1 MAPRTP
7 REDGGDKAAS
17 GTILSAGVSDPDFAA
32 VFAAMP
38 GINLLLAADPPR
50 FTMLAASDERVAAT
64 LRSREETIG
73 RPLFEVFSD
82 ANPENPRASG
92 VSNLRASLERVLRT
106 GLPHRM
112 AVQRYDLQRPDGE
125 WEVRHWSPQNVPVRG
140 ADGEVRFILH
150 HVEDVTDRLVEQA
163 SAAAVRLDIEQALH
177 QSERALAEADAARK
191 QSEAVLASIADA
203 FYLLDR
209 EWRFIYVNDAAEPLL
224 QTTREAL
231 LGRTLWEAFP
241 GVIGSPFEAP
251 YREAMESGRVT
262 SAEAYF
268 PPLGTW
274 FDVRTYPWSGG
285 LMVHFRDIGARM
297 AAEAEREHLLHALE
311 VERAR
316 LAEVF
321 HRAPSFIVV
330 FRGPEHVYEF
340 VNEAYYQL
348 VGHREIIGKP
358 LLEAIPEIRDQGFI
372 EILDR
377 VLASDEPWVGRESPV
392 TLQRTPGAPLEV
404 RYLDMV
410 FQAMREADGTRSG
423 VVVHGSDI
431 TMQVLARREVERL
444 LGESERARA
453 EAEAARRDAEAANR
467 AKSEFLA
474 IMSHELRTPLNAI
487 GGYAE
492 LIDLGIRGPVTSEQ
506 RADLERIQQSQRHL
520 LGLINGVLNYARVE
534 AGAVR
539 YALRAVPVDA
549 IVATC
554 EALVMPQMRAR
565 EITYVNAPTAAGLSV
580 LADDEKLQQILLNLL
595 SNAIKFT
602 DRGGRIVLRTGASGD
617 AGDAVV
623 RFEVTDTGIGIA
635 PEQLGRVFEPFVQVD
650 AKLTRTREG
659 TGLGLAISRDL
670 ARGMGG
676 ELSVVSELGQGS
688 TFTLTL
694 PRA

>member
-1 MAPRTP
+1 MDA
-7 REDGGDKAAS
+7 GDQPPD
-17 GTILSAGVSDPDFAA
+17 VSDVNVAA

-38 GINLLLAADPPR
+38 GINLVLAADPPR
-50 FTMLAASDERVAAT
+50 YTMLAASDERLAAT
-64 LRSREETIG
+64 LSTREETIG
-73 RPLFEVFSD
+73 RPLFDVFTD
-82 ANPENPRASG
+82 ANPENPGASG
-92 VSNLRASLERVLRT
+92 VDNLRASLETVLRT
-106 GLPHRM
+106 GQPHQM
-112 AVQRYDLQRPDGE
+112 GVQRYDLRRPDGS
-125 WEVRHWSPQNVPVRG
+125 WEVRHWAPRNVPVRG
-140 ADGEVRFILH
+140 ADGTVQLIIH
-150 HVEDVTDRLVEQA
+150 HVKDLTEQVTERA
-163 SAAAVRLDIEQALH
+163 SAKAERVDIERSLH
-177 QSERALAEADAARK
+177 ESERAWAEAEAARR
-191 QSEAVLASIADA
+191 QSDAVLASIADA

-224 QTTREAL
+224 QTTRAAL

-241 GVIGSPFEAP
+241 GVIGSPFEGP
-251 YREAMESGRVT
+251 YREAMDAGKVT
-262 SAEAYF
+262 AAEAYF

-285 LMVHFRDIGARM
+285 LMVHFRDVGARK
-297 AAEAEREHLLHALE
+297 AAETEREQLVYALE

-377 VLASDEPWVGRESPV
+377 VLATDEPWVGREAPV

-431 TMQVLARREVERL
+431 TAQVLARREVEHL
-444 LGESERARA
+444 LGESERARG

-474 IMSHELRTPLNAI
+474 TISHELRTPLNAI

-492 LIDLGIRGPVTSEQ
+492 LIELGIRGPVSTEQ
-506 RADLERIQQSQRHL
+506 RADLDRIQQSQRHL

-534 AGAVR
+534 AGAVS
-539 YALRAVPVDA
+539 YELREVGIEEVL
-549 IVATC
+549 VTC
-554 EALVMPQMRAR
+554 EALVAPQMRSKNIAFHR
-565 EITYVNAPTAAGLSV
+565 ESSNSDLAV
-580 LADDEKLQQILLNLL
+580 LADGEKLQQILLNLL

-602 DRGGRIVLRTGASGD
+602 EPGGKITLRAGSSGD
-617 AGDAVV
+617 FV
-623 RFEVTDTGIGIA
+623 RLEVADTGIGIA
-635 PEQLGRVFEPFVQVD
+635 SEQLGRVFEPFVQVD

-676 ELSVVSELGQGS
+676 ELTVVSAPGAGS

-694 PRA
+694 PSASN